1 MKEMLDRIADPM
13 QQYLNEYAQLR
24 GLLRQ
29 SVQSMVKQCSIED
42 VVDFNQYAL
51 LIEDQMRIEKDIA
64 NLLPPIQ
71 VVSIFEVRIYSLT
84 SSLIKKQRK
93 LISEMIEYMALRS
106 RELTNSLL
114 NEFASLHNRIR

>member
-106 RELTNSLL
+106 RELTNNLL